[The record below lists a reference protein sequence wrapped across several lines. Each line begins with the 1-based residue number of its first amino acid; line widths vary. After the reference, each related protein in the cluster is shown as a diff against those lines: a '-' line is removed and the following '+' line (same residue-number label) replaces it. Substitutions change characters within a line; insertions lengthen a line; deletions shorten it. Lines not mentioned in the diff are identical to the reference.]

1 MLDLLE
7 VLRNAVL
14 ITGLVLIMMLM
25 IEYCNIGSHGS
36 LFARLKSSGIN
47 QVLIGTLLGLVP
59 GCIGG
64 FAAVSLFTHKL
75 LSFGALTAM
84 MIASS
89 GDEAFVML
97 ATMPL
102 KALLLF
108 AILGALAIVTGLV
121 CDRYLFK
128 EQNFA
133 FCPDGYE
140 IHKEHDSSIA
150 SPFRLSS
157 YKDALRRPSRERLLL
172 LAGIA
177 LFVVAL
183 LSGFAGHD
191 HAGHDHAGHDHAVH
205 QEAALHQEVAHNL
218 ELHEEVEH
226 NHELHE
232 EAEHNHTL
240 HEEAAH
246 NHTLHGHATHQESL
260 QEIIEERHL
269 STFTLHLL
277 DEEWMN
283 CLFAIM
289 SIVTL
294 LFTATAKEHFIKE
307 HLWHHVI
314 KRHLLSIFLWT
325 LGGLAVCKIGVQY
338 LNIEEWVS
346 SNMIFVILLAVA
358 VGIIPESGPHLVFVT
373 LYLNGIVPF
382 SVLLANS
389 ISQDGHTALPLLA
402 SSRKTFLKAKAVN
415 IIIGAVVGILLY
427 LSGL

>member
-205 QEAALHQEVAHNL
+205 QEAALHQEVA
-218 ELHEEVEH
+218 
-226 NHELHE
+226 LHE
-232 EAEHNHTL
+232 EAMLHQEAAHNHEL

-246 NHTLHGHATHQESL
+246 NHTLHEHVAHQESL

-325 LGGLAVCKIGVQY
+325 LGGLAVCQIGVQY

>member
-191 HAGHDHAGHDHAVH
+191 HAGHDHAGHDHAAH
-205 QEAALHQEVAHNL
+205 QEVALHQEVAHN
-218 ELHEEVEH
+218 
-226 NHELHE
+226 HELHE
-232 EAEHNHTL
+232 K
-240 HEEAAH
+240 AAH
-246 NHTLHGHATHQESL
+246 NHALHGHATHQESL

-325 LGGLAVCKIGVQY
+325 LGGLAVCQIGVQY

-415 IIIGAVVGILLY
+415 IVIGAVVGILLY

>member
-191 HAGHDHAGHDHAVH
+191 HAGHDHAGHDHAVL
-205 QEAALHQEVAHNL
+205 QEAALHQEVAL
-218 ELHEEVEH
+218 YEEVAH
-226 NHELHE
+226 NH
-232 EAEHNHTL
+232 AL

-246 NHTLHGHATHQESL
+246 NHTLHEHVAHQESL

-325 LGGLAVCKIGVQY
+325 LGGLAVCQIGVQY

>member
-191 HAGHDHAGHDHAVH
+191 HAEHDHAGHDHAVH
-205 QEAALHQEVAHNL
+205 QEAALHQEVALHEEAAHNH

-226 NHELHE
+226 NH
-232 EAEHNHTL
+232 A
-240 HEEAAH
+240 
-246 NHTLHGHATHQESL
+246 LHGHATHQESL

-325 LGGLAVCKIGVQY
+325 LGGLAVCQIGVQY

>member
-205 QEAALHQEVAHNL
+205 QEAALHQEVA
-218 ELHEEVEH
+218 LHEEAEH

-232 EAEHNHTL
+232 EA
-240 HEEAAH
+240 AH
-246 NHTLHGHATHQESL
+246 NHALHGHATHQESL

-325 LGGLAVCKIGVQY
+325 LGGLAVCQIGVQY

-358 VGIIPESGPHLVFVT
+358 IGIIPESGPHLVFVT

>member
-191 HAGHDHAGHDHAVH
+191 HAGHDHAGHDHAGHDHAVH
-205 QEAALHQEVAHNL
+205 QEAALHQEVALHEEAAHNH

-226 NHELHE
+226 NH
-232 EAEHNHTL
+232 A
-240 HEEAAH
+240 
-246 NHTLHGHATHQESL
+246 LHGHATHQESL

-325 LGGLAVCKIGVQY
+325 LGGLAVCQIGVQY

>member
-205 QEAALHQEVAHNL
+205 QEAALHQEVA
-218 ELHEEVEH
+218 LHEEAMLHQEAER
-226 NHELHE
+226 NHDLHE
-232 EAEHNHTL
+232 EAEHNH
-240 HEEAAH
+240 A
-246 NHTLHGHATHQESL
+246 LHGHATHQESL

-325 LGGLAVCKIGVQY
+325 LGGLAVCQIGVQY

>member
-128 EQNFA
+128 EQIFA

-191 HAGHDHAGHDHAVH
+191 HAGHDHAVH
-205 QEAALHQEVAHNL
+205 QEAALHQEVA
-218 ELHEEVEH
+218 LHEEAMLHQEAAH

-232 EAEHNHTL
+232 EA
-240 HEEAAH
+240 AH
-246 NHTLHGHATHQESL
+246 NHALHGHATHQESL

-325 LGGLAVCKIGVQY
+325 LGGLAVCQIGVQY

>member
-191 HAGHDHAGHDHAVH
+191 HAGHDHAGHDHAAHQEAMLH
-205 QEAALHQEVAHNL
+205 QEAALHQEVAHN
-218 ELHEEVEH
+218 HE
-226 NHELHE
+226 
-232 EAEHNHTL
+232 L

-246 NHTLHGHATHQESL
+246 NHALHGHATHQESL

-325 LGGLAVCKIGVQY
+325 LGGLAVCQIGVQY

>member
-191 HAGHDHAGHDHAVH
+191 HAGHDHAVH
-205 QEAALHQEVAHNL
+205 QEAALHQEVA
-218 ELHEEVEH
+218 LHEDAM
-226 NHELHE
+226 LHQ
-232 EAEHNHTL
+232 EAEHNHDL
-240 HEEAAH
+240 HEDAAH
-246 NHTLHGHATHQESL
+246 NHALHGHATHQESL

-325 LGGLAVCKIGVQY
+325 LGGLAVCQIGVQY

>member
-191 HAGHDHAGHDHAVH
+191 HAGHDHAVH
-205 QEAALHQEVAHNL
+205 QEAALHQEVA
-218 ELHEEVEH
+218 LHEEAAH

-232 EAEHNHTL
+232 EAEHNH
-240 HEEAAH
+240 A
-246 NHTLHGHATHQESL
+246 LHGHATHQESL

-325 LGGLAVCKIGVQY
+325 LGGLAVCQIGVQY

>member
-205 QEAALHQEVAHNL
+205 QEAALHQEVA
-218 ELHEEVEH
+218 LHEDAMLHQEAEH
-226 NHELHE
+226 NHDLHE
-232 EAEHNHTL
+232 EAEHNH
-240 HEEAAH
+240 A
-246 NHTLHGHATHQESL
+246 LHGHATHQESL

-358 VGIIPESGPHLVFVT
+358 IGIIPESGPHLVFVT

>member
-191 HAGHDHAGHDHAVH
+191 HAGHDHAVH
-205 QEAALHQEVAHNL
+205 QEAALHQEVA
-218 ELHEEVEH
+218 LHEEAMLHQEAAH

-232 EAEHNHTL
+232 EA
-240 HEEAAH
+240 AH
-246 NHTLHGHATHQESL
+246 NHALHGHATHQESL

-325 LGGLAVCKIGVQY
+325 LGGLAVCQIGVQY

>member
-205 QEAALHQEVAHNL
+205 QEVALHQEVAY
-218 ELHEEVEH
+218 

-232 EAEHNHTL
+232 EAEHNHAL

-246 NHTLHGHATHQESL
+246 NHTLHEHVAHQESL

-307 HLWHHVI
+307 HLWNHVI

-325 LGGLAVCKIGVQY
+325 LGGLAVCQIGVQY

>member
-191 HAGHDHAGHDHAVH
+191 HAGQDHAGHDHAVH
-205 QEAALHQEVAHNL
+205 QEVALHEEAMLHQEVAY
-218 ELHEEVEH
+218 

-240 HEEAAH
+240 HEHVA
-246 NHTLHGHATHQESL
+246 HQESL

-325 LGGLAVCKIGVQY
+325 LGGLAVCQIGVQY

>member
-191 HAGHDHAGHDHAVH
+191 HAGHDHAGHNHAAH
-205 QEAALHQEVAHNL
+205 QEAALHQEVA
-218 ELHEEVEH
+218 LHEDAMLHQEAEH

-232 EAEHNHTL
+232 EA
-240 HEEAAH
+240 AH
-246 NHTLHGHATHQESL
+246 NHALHGHATHQESL

-325 LGGLAVCKIGVQY
+325 LGGLAVCQIGVQY

-358 VGIIPESGPHLVFVT
+358 IGIIPESGPHLVFVT

-415 IIIGAVVGILLY
+415 IVIGAVVGILLY

>member
-205 QEAALHQEVAHNL
+205 QEAALHQEVA
-218 ELHEEVEH
+218 LHDDAM
-226 NHELHE
+226 LHQ
-232 EAEHNHTL
+232 EAEHNHDL

-246 NHTLHGHATHQESL
+246 NHALHGHATHQESL

-325 LGGLAVCKIGVQY
+325 LGGLAVCQIGVQY

>member
-7 VLRNAVL
+7 VLRNGVL

-205 QEAALHQEVAHNL
+205 QEAALHQEVALHEEAAHNH

-226 NHELHE
+226 NH
-232 EAEHNHTL
+232 A
-240 HEEAAH
+240 
-246 NHTLHGHATHQESL
+246 LHGHATHQESL

-325 LGGLAVCKIGVQY
+325 LGGLAVCQIGVQY

>member
-102 KALLLF
+102 QALLLF

-205 QEAALHQEVAHNL
+205 QEAALHQEVAL
-218 ELHEEVEH
+218 YEEVAH
-226 NHELHE
+226 NHE
-232 EAEHNHTL
+232 
-240 HEEAAH
+240 
-246 NHTLHGHATHQESL
+246 LHGHATHQESL

-325 LGGLAVCKIGVQY
+325 LGGLAVCQIGVQY

-415 IIIGAVVGILLY
+415 IVIGAVLGILLY

>member
-191 HAGHDHAGHDHAVH
+191 HAGHDHAGHDRAVH
-205 QEAALHQEVAHNL
+205 QEAALHQEVA
-218 ELHEEVEH
+218 LHEEVAH

-232 EAEHNHTL
+232 EA
-240 HEEAAH
+240 AH
-246 NHTLHGHATHQESL
+246 NHALHGHATHQESL

-325 LGGLAVCKIGVQY
+325 LGGLAVCQIGVQY

>member
-205 QEAALHQEVAHNL
+205 QEAALHQEVA
-218 ELHEEVEH
+218 LHEEAMLHQEAEH

-232 EAEHNHTL
+232 D
-240 HEEAAH
+240 AAH
-246 NHTLHGHATHQESL
+246 NHALHGHATHQESL

-325 LGGLAVCKIGVQY
+325 LGGLAVCQIGVQY

>member
-191 HAGHDHAGHDHAVH
+191 HAGHDHAVH
-205 QEAALHQEVAHNL
+205 QEAALHQEVA
-218 ELHEEVEH
+218 LHEDAM
-226 NHELHE
+226 LHQ

-246 NHTLHGHATHQESL
+246 NHALHGHATHQESL

-358 VGIIPESGPHLVFVT
+358 IGIIPESGPHLVFVT

>member
-191 HAGHDHAGHDHAVH
+191 HAGHDHSGHDHAV
-205 QEAALHQEVAHNL
+205 
-218 ELHEEVEH
+218 
-226 NHELHE
+226 
-232 EAEHNHTL
+232 
-240 HEEAAH
+240 
-246 NHTLHGHATHQESL
+246 HQESL

-325 LGGLAVCKIGVQY
+325 LGGLAVCQIGVQY

>member
-205 QEAALHQEVAHNL
+205 QEAALHQEVALHEEAAHNH

-226 NHELHE
+226 NH
-232 EAEHNHTL
+232 A
-240 HEEAAH
+240 
-246 NHTLHGHATHQESL
+246 LHGHATHQESL

-325 LGGLAVCKIGVQY
+325 LGGLAVCQIGVQY

>member
-102 KALLLF
+102 QALLLF

-191 HAGHDHAGHDHAVH
+191 HAGHDHAGHDHAAH
-205 QEAALHQEVAHNL
+205 QEAMLHQEVA
-218 ELHEEVEH
+218 H

-232 EAEHNHTL
+232 EA
-240 HEEAAH
+240 AH
-246 NHTLHGHATHQESL
+246 NHARHGHATHQESL

>member
-102 KALLLF
+102 QALLLF

-191 HAGHDHAGHDHAVH
+191 HAGHDHAVH
-205 QEAALHQEVAHNL
+205 QEAALHQEVALHEEAAHNH

-226 NHELHE
+226 NH
-232 EAEHNHTL
+232 A
-240 HEEAAH
+240 
-246 NHTLHGHATHQESL
+246 LHGHATHQESL

-325 LGGLAVCKIGVQY
+325 LGGLAVCQIGVQY

>member
-205 QEAALHQEVAHNL
+205 QEAALHEEAAHN
-218 ELHEEVEH
+218 HD
-226 NHELHE
+226 
-232 EAEHNHTL
+232 L

-246 NHTLHGHATHQESL
+246 NHALHGHATHQESL

-325 LGGLAVCKIGVQY
+325 LGGLAVCQIGVQY

-415 IIIGAVVGILLY
+415 IVIGAVVGILLY

>member
-205 QEAALHQEVAHNL
+205 QEAVLHQEAALHQEVA
-218 ELHEEVEH
+218 LHEEVAH

-232 EAEHNHTL
+232 EA
-240 HEEAAH
+240 AH
-246 NHTLHGHATHQESL
+246 NHALHGHATHQESL

-325 LGGLAVCKIGVQY
+325 LGGLAVCQIGVQY

>member
-205 QEAALHQEVAHNL
+205 QEAALHEEVA
-218 ELHEEVEH
+218 H

-232 EAEHNHTL
+232 EA
-240 HEEAAH
+240 AH
-246 NHTLHGHATHQESL
+246 NHALHGHATHQESL

-325 LGGLAVCKIGVQY
+325 LGGLAVCQIGVQY

>member
-128 EQNFA
+128 EQIFA

-205 QEAALHQEVAHNL
+205 QEAALHQEVA
-218 ELHEEVEH
+218 LHEEAM
-226 NHELHE
+226 LHQ
-232 EAEHNHTL
+232 EAEHNHDL

-246 NHTLHGHATHQESL
+246 NHALHGHATHQESL

-325 LGGLAVCKIGVQY
+325 LGGLAVCQIGVQY

>member
-102 KALLLF
+102 QALLLF

-191 HAGHDHAGHDHAVH
+191 HAGHDHAVH
-205 QEAALHQEVAHNL
+205 QEVALHQEVAHNH
-218 ELHEEVEH
+218 ELHEEVAY

-232 EAEHNHTL
+232 EAEHNH
-240 HEEAAH
+240 A
-246 NHTLHGHATHQESL
+246 LHGDATHQESL

-358 VGIIPESGPHLVFVT
+358 IGIIPESGPHLVFVT

-415 IIIGAVVGILLY
+415 IVIGAVLGILLY

>member
-205 QEAALHQEVAHNL
+205 QEAALHQEVA
-218 ELHEEVEH
+218 LHEEAM
-226 NHELHE
+226 LHQ
-232 EAEHNHTL
+232 EAEHNHDL

-246 NHTLHGHATHQESL
+246 NHALHGHATHQESL

-325 LGGLAVCKIGVQY
+325 LGGLAVCQIGVQY

>member
-205 QEAALHQEVAHNL
+205 QE
-218 ELHEEVEH
+218 
-226 NHELHE
+226 
-232 EAEHNHTL
+232 
-240 HEEAAH
+240 
-246 NHTLHGHATHQESL
+246 SL

-358 VGIIPESGPHLVFVT
+358 IGIIPESGPHLVFVT

>member
-108 AILGALAIVTGLV
+108 AILGALAIATGLV

-205 QEAALHQEVAHNL
+205 QEVALHQEVAY
-218 ELHEEVEH
+218 

-232 EAEHNHTL
+232 EAEHNHAL

>member
-205 QEAALHQEVAHNL
+205 QEAALHQEVA
-218 ELHEEVEH
+218 
-226 NHELHE
+226 LHE
-232 EAEHNHTL
+232 EAML
-240 HEEAAH
+240 HQAAAH
-246 NHTLHGHATHQESL
+246 NHALHGHATHQESL

-325 LGGLAVCKIGVQY
+325 LGGLAVCQIGVQY

>member
-205 QEAALHQEVAHNL
+205 QEAALHQEVA
-218 ELHEEVEH
+218 LHEDAMLHQEVAH

-232 EAEHNHTL
+232 EA
-240 HEEAAH
+240 AH
-246 NHTLHGHATHQESL
+246 NHALHGHATHQESL

-325 LGGLAVCKIGVQY
+325 LGGLAVCQIGVQY

>member
-205 QEAALHQEVAHNL
+205 QEAALHQEVA
-218 ELHEEVEH
+218 LHEEAAH

-232 EAEHNHTL
+232 EA
-240 HEEAAH
+240 AH
-246 NHTLHGHATHQESL
+246 NHALHGHATHQESL

>member
-191 HAGHDHAGHDHAVH
+191 HAGHDHAVH
-205 QEAALHQEVAHNL
+205 QEAALHQEA
-218 ELHEEVEH
+218 EH

-232 EAEHNHTL
+232 EA
-240 HEEAAH
+240 AH
-246 NHTLHGHATHQESL
+246 NHALHGHATHQESL

-325 LGGLAVCKIGVQY
+325 LGGLAVCQIGVQY

>member
-205 QEAALHQEVAHNL
+205 QEAALHEEAAHN
-218 ELHEEVEH
+218 HD
-226 NHELHE
+226 
-232 EAEHNHTL
+232 L

-246 NHTLHGHATHQESL
+246 NHALHGHATHQESL

-325 LGGLAVCKIGVQY
+325 LGGLAVCQIGVQY

-373 LYLNGIVPF
+373 LYLNCIVPF

>member
-205 QEAALHQEVAHNL
+205 QEVALHQEAEHNQ

-226 NHELHE
+226 NH
-232 EAEHNHTL
+232 AL

-246 NHTLHGHATHQESL
+246 NHTLHEHVAHQESL

-325 LGGLAVCKIGVQY
+325 LGGLAVCQIGVQY